1 MAQNKFQKQKIG
13 LLPHSL
19 YGADTE
25 WINQQLGYLTEDE
38 REKICDAYSKAFR
51 EAELNETVEH
61 KKVNAGRFAANSR
74 LRIFIKKRFA
84 VFNR

>member
-1 MAQNKFQKQKIG
+1 MAQNTFTKPKLG
-13 LLPHSL
+13 LLPHAR
-19 YGADTE
+19 YNADTE

-51 EAELNETVEH
+51 EAELNEKVEH

-74 LRIFIKKRFA
+74 LRFFIKKRFA
-84 VFNR
+84 VFNK